1 MPLLLILHTTS
12 LTMRDNS
19 TMRKLSGV
27 LLIDDDDTTNF
38 LNQRLLDRMEV
49 TDNIRTFVNGKQ
61 AFDYLYNVSNNNYE
75 EESSNYFLPELIFLD
90 INMPVM
96 DGFELLDLY
105 ERLDASFRERIVMA
119 VLTTS
124 THPQDTANSKKYN
137 AEYLTKPL
145 TAEKVTALLNQHFK
159 TQEENTK

>member
-1 MPLLLILHTTS
+1 
-12 LTMRDNS
+12 
-19 TMRKLSGV
+19 MRKLSGI

-49 TDNIRTFVNGKQ
+49 AKHIRTFVNGKQ

-75 EESSNYFLPELIFLD
+75 EESDEYFKPELIFLD

-96 DGFELLDLY
+96 DGFEMLDLY
-105 ERLDASFRERIVMA
+105 ERLNPEFRQRIMMV

-124 THPQDTANSKKYN
+124 THPQDTANSQKYN
-137 AEYLTKPL
+137 AEYLIKPL
-145 TAEKVTALLNQHFK
+145 TAEKVNNLLKKHFEGNK
-159 TQEENTK
+159 KDA

>member
-1 MPLLLILHTTS
+1 MKK
-12 LTMRDNS
+12 LT
-19 TMRKLSGV
+19 GV

-38 LNQRLLDRMEV
+38 LNQRLLDRMKV
-49 TDNIRTFVNGKQ
+49 TDHVRTFVNGKQ

-75 EESSNYFLPELIFLD
+75 VDNQDYFKPELIFLD

-96 DGFELLDLY
+96 DGFEMLDLY
-105 ERLDASFRERIVMA
+105 ERLDADFRKNIIMA

-124 THPQDTANSKKYN
+124 THQQDTANSKKYK

-145 TAEKVTALLNQHFK
+145 TIEKVNALLEKHQA
-159 TQEENTK
+159 TQDENKG

>member
-1 MPLLLILHTTS
+1 MK
-12 LTMRDNS
+12 
-19 TMRKLSGV
+19 KLSGI

-38 LNQRLLDRMEV
+38 LNQRLLDRMQV

-75 EESSNYFLPELIFLD
+75 HTSSEYFQPELIFLD

-96 DGFELLDLY
+96 DGFEMLDLY
-105 ERLDASFRERIVMA
+105 ERLNDKFRKKIVMT

-124 THPQDTANSKKYN
+124 THPQDTENAKKYV
-137 AEYLTKPL
+137 AEYITKPL
-145 TAEKVTALLNQHFK
+145 TPEKVTALLEKYFADGAE
-159 TQEENTK
+159 TEE

>member
-1 MPLLLILHTTS
+1 MK
-12 LTMRDNS
+12 
-19 TMRKLSGV
+19 RKLTGV

-38 LNQRLLDRMEV
+38 LNQRLLDRMKV
-49 TDNIRTFVNGKQ
+49 TEHIRTFVNGKQ

-75 EESSNYFLPELIFLD
+75 AESPSYFKPELILLD

-96 DGFELLDLY
+96 DGFEMLDLY
-105 ERLDASFRERIVMA
+105 ERLDADFRKNIIMA

-124 THPQDTANSKKYN
+124 THPQDTANSRKYN

-145 TAEKVTALLNQHFK
+145 TVEKVNALLSKHFVS
-159 TQEENTK
+159 QES

>member
-1 MPLLLILHTTS
+1 
-12 LTMRDNS
+12 
-19 TMRKLSGV
+19 MRKLSGI

-49 TDNIRTFVNGKQ
+49 TNYIRTFVNGKQ

-75 EESSNYFLPELIFLD
+75 VENSEYFRPELIFLD

-96 DGFELLDLY
+96 DGFEMLDLY
-105 ERLDASFRERIVMA
+105 ERLDADFRKHIVMV

-137 AEYLTKPL
+137 AEYIIKPL
-145 TAEKVTALLNQHFK
+145 TAEKVSNLLEKHF
-159 TQEENTK
+159 QEEREDS

>member
-1 MPLLLILHTTS
+1 MK
-12 LTMRDNS
+12 
-19 TMRKLSGV
+19 RKLTGV

-38 LNQRLLDRMEV
+38 LNQRLLDRMQV
-49 TDNIRTFVNGKQ
+49 TEHIRTFVNGKQ

-75 EESSNYFLPELIFLD
+75 AESQSYFRPQLIFLD

-96 DGFELLDLY
+96 DGFEMLDLY
-105 ERLDASFRERIVMA
+105 ERLDADFRRNIIMA

-124 THPQDTANSKKYN
+124 THPQDTANSRKYN

-145 TAEKVTALLNQHFK
+145 TLEKVNALLDKHFDG
-159 TQEENTK
+159 QES

>member
-1 MPLLLILHTTS
+1 MK
-12 LTMRDNS
+12 
-19 TMRKLSGV
+19 KLSGI

-38 LNQRLLDRMEV
+38 LNQRLLERMQV

-75 EESSNYFLPELIFLD
+75 HTDENYFQPQLIFLD

-96 DGFELLDLY
+96 DGFEMLDLY
-105 ERLDASFRERIVMA
+105 KRLSDDFRKSIVLT

-124 THPQDTANSKKYN
+124 THPQDTAAARKYQ

-145 TAEKVTALLNQHFK
+145 SAEKVNALIAKHFK
-159 TQEENTK
+159 VEESNK

>member
-1 MPLLLILHTTS
+1 
-12 LTMRDNS
+12 
-19 TMRKLSGV
+19 MRKLSGI

-49 TDNIRTFVNGKQ
+49 TDHIRTFVNGKQ

-75 EESSNYFLPELIFLD
+75 NESNEYFQPELIFLD

-96 DGFELLDLY
+96 DGFEMLDLY
-105 ERLDASFRERIVMA
+105 ERLSPQFRKHIVMV

-137 AEYLTKPL
+137 AEYIIKPL
-145 TAEKVTALLNQHFK
+145 TTEKVKTILNKHF
-159 TQEENTK
+159 QENKKEA

>member
-1 MPLLLILHTTS
+1 MK
-12 LTMRDNS
+12 
-19 TMRKLSGV
+19 KLSGV

-38 LNQRLLDRMEV
+38 LNQRLLERMQV

-75 EESSNYFLPELIFLD
+75 QTDGNYFQPELIFLD
-90 INMPVM
+90 ISMPVM
-96 DGFELLDLY
+96 DGFEMLDLY
-105 ERLDASFRERIVMA
+105 ERLNPEFRKNIILA

-124 THPQDTANSKKYN
+124 THPQDTDAAQKYS

-145 TAEKVTALLNQHFK
+145 TADKVKNLIYKHFSSAK
-159 TQEENTK
+159 QEA

>member
-1 MPLLLILHTTS
+1 MK
-12 LTMRDNS
+12 
-19 TMRKLSGV
+19 KLSGV

-38 LNQRLLDRMEV
+38 LNQRLLGRMEV

-75 EESSNYFLPELIFLD
+75 DTNRDYFQPQLIFLD

-96 DGFELLDLY
+96 DGFEMLDLY
-105 ERLDASFRERIVMA
+105 ERLDNDFRKGIVMA

-124 THPQDTANSKKYN
+124 THPHDTANSKKYN

-145 TAEKVTALLNQHFK
+145 TAEKVKALIEKHFDGQ
-159 TQEENTK
+159 QEHAS

>member
-1 MPLLLILHTTS
+1 MK
-12 LTMRDNS
+12 
-19 TMRKLSGV
+19 RKLTGV

-38 LNQRLLDRMEV
+38 LNQRLLDRMKV
-49 TDNIRTFVNGKQ
+49 TEHIRTFVNGKQ

-75 EESSNYFLPELIFLD
+75 EESQNYFKPELILLD

-96 DGFELLDLY
+96 DGFEMLDLY
-105 ERLDASFRERIVMA
+105 ERLNPEFRRNIIMA

-124 THPQDTANSKKYN
+124 THPQDTANSRKYN

-145 TAEKVTALLNQHFK
+145 TVEKVNALLNKHFAGK
-159 TQEENTK
+159 QI

>member
-1 MPLLLILHTTS
+1 
-12 LTMRDNS
+12 
-19 TMRKLSGV
+19 MRKLSGI

-49 TDNIRTFVNGKQ
+49 AKHIRTFVNGKQ

-75 EESSNYFLPELIFLD
+75 EESDEYFKPELIFLD

-96 DGFELLDLY
+96 DGFEMLDLY
-105 ERLDASFRERIVMA
+105 ERLNPEFRQRIMMV

-124 THPQDTANSKKYN
+124 THPQDTANSQKYN
-137 AEYLTKPL
+137 AEYLIKPL
-145 TAEKVTALLNQHFK
+145 TAEKVSNLLKKHFEGNK
-159 TQEENTK
+159 KEA

>member
-1 MPLLLILHTTS
+1 MK
-12 LTMRDNS
+12 
-19 TMRKLSGV
+19 KLSGV

-61 AFDYLYNVSNNNYE
+61 AFDYLYNVSNNNYDE
-75 EESSNYFLPELIFLD
+75 ASKSYFQPELIFLD

-96 DGFELLDLY
+96 DGFEMLNLY
-105 ERLDASFRERIVMA
+105 ERLNPEFRKGIVMA

-124 THPQDTANSKKYN
+124 THPQDTANSEKYN

-145 TAEKVTALLNQHFK
+145 TFEKVSALLTKHF
-159 TQEENTK
+159 TEAQN

>member
-1 MPLLLILHTTS
+1 
-12 LTMRDNS
+12 
-19 TMRKLSGV
+19 MRKLSGV

-38 LNQRLLDRMEV
+38 LNQRLLDRMQV
-49 TDNIRTFVNGKQ
+49 TENIRTFVNGKQ

-75 EESSNYFLPELIFLD
+75 ADSRDYFKPELIFLD

-96 DGFELLDLY
+96 DGFEMLDLY
-105 ERLDASFRERIVMA
+105 ERLDPEFRKRIIMA

-124 THPQDTANSKKYN
+124 THPQDTASSKKYA

-145 TAEKVTALLNQHFK
+145 TADKVNALLEKHFERQASNQ
-159 TQEENTK
+159 

>member
-1 MPLLLILHTTS
+1 M
-12 LTMRDNS
+12 M
-19 TMRKLSGV
+19 MKKLSGV

-38 LNQRLLDRMEV
+38 LNQRLLDRMKV
-49 TDNIRTFVNGKQ
+49 TDHVRTFVNGKQ

-75 EESSNYFLPELIFLD
+75 KENNEYFKPELIFLD

-96 DGFELLDLY
+96 DGFEMLELY
-105 ERLDASFRERIVMA
+105 ERLDSNFRKNIVMA

-124 THPQDTANSKKYN
+124 THPQDTSSSKRYN

-145 TAEKVTALLNQHFK
+145 TTEKVNALLKKHFANK
-159 TQEENTK
+159 EKEA

>member
-1 MPLLLILHTTS
+1 M
-12 LTMRDNS
+12 D
-19 TMRKLSGV
+19 MRKLSGV

-38 LNQRLLDRMEV
+38 LNQRLLERMKV

-61 AFDYLYNVSNNNYE
+61 AFDYLYNVSNQNYE
-75 EESSNYFLPELIFLD
+75 QTDENYFQPEVIFLD

-96 DGFELLDLY
+96 DGFEMLDLY
-105 ERLDASFRERIVMA
+105 ERLDTEFRKKIVLA

-124 THPQDTANSKKYN
+124 THPQDTDAAEKYS

-145 TAEKVTALLNQHFK
+145 TAEKVTNLINNHFRV
-159 TQEENTK
+159 EEESQ